1 MFSNPPHN
9 LAAAALNTATLH
21 NAATL
26 HLISRS
32 ILVSKNALLPSAA
45 AFIWRNSVR

>member
-9 LAAAALNTATLH
+9 LAAAALIAATLH

-26 HLISRS
+26 CLILRSMEVSR
-32 ILVSKNALLPSAA
+32 NALLPSAA
-45 AFIWRNSVR
+45 ASIWRNSMR